1 MRRRQR
7 RADRRWEVGLV
18 LVLLGWGVMVPGRTG
33 LARVPE
39 EVESGEVVLRVVGP
53 RIHSIQDG
61 SRLFVGGGEE
71 DPNGYGRPGA
81 RGFILISGVGLSG
94 ATGIEFEGRG
104 VRGEVVSAGRAG
116 ELNPAVLVRVTIEPT
131 AELGPRA
138 FTLLTPRGPVRSE
151 GVAFIVTEP
160 KILALGDEEGSPGSS
175 GRVEVFGIGLDGAQA
190 IEFEGTGI
198 SGTIVPSEGG
208 FEFLNPVVEVDLR
221 IAEEAAF
228 GERGFIVETPH
239 ARLGSGAVRFRVVA
253 PRIDG
258 VWEGHNFRPDQGFRM
273 SGEGARDSFG
283 DVLIVGIG
291 LGGALDVAFSGSGIE
306 ARLMPGFPEQM
317 QELNPVLT
325 VHVTIAADAPLG
337 ERGILVTIPRVP
349 GRVDSRDT
357 GITFTV
363 IEPRIDGIADRRG
376 FNEAVAGAC
385 GEVEVRGVGL
395 REATAIT
402 FAGPGGVRGIIR
414 PEASSTPLLNS
425 PARVWLTV
433 DPHAPIGPRTFSM
446 RTRRGEIPSGAAVF
460 VVSVPRIVGISVEE
474 RVPLA
479 SALSARVLRAE
490 SPRDLQSAR
499 GAHTTVASFLRL
511 MREGQRRALGGLR
524 EFTVQTRRTISG
536 FSLGDLVAPAS
547 SGEAIVFGVG
557 LVGAQAIRF
566 SGTGVTAALREPVG
580 GDLNPVVPL
589 QLEIGKDASWGEYPF
604 TLTLARSGTCP

>member
-1 MRRRQR
+1 
-7 RADRRWEVGLV
+7 
-18 LVLLGWGVMVPGRTG
+18 
-33 LARVPE
+33 
-39 EVESGEVVLRVVGP
+39 
-53 RIHSIQDG
+53 
-61 SRLFVGGGEE
+61 
-71 DPNGYGRPGA
+71 
-81 RGFILISGVGLSG
+81 
-94 ATGIEFEGRG
+94 
-104 VRGEVVSAGRAG
+104 
-116 ELNPAVLVRVTIEPT
+116 
-131 AELGPRA
+131 
-138 FTLLTPRGPVRSE
+138 
-151 GVAFIVTEP
+151 
-160 KILALGDEEGSPGSS
+160 
-175 GRVEVFGIGLDGAQA
+175 
-190 IEFEGTGI
+190 
-198 SGTIVPSEGG
+198 
-208 FEFLNPVVEVDLR
+208 
-221 IAEEAAF
+221 
-228 GERGFIVETPH
+228 
-239 ARLGSGAVRFRVVA
+239 
-253 PRIDG
+253 
-258 VWEGHNFRPDQGFRM
+258 
-273 SGEGARDSFG
+273 
-283 DVLIVGIG
+283 
-291 LGGALDVAFSGSGIE
+291 
-306 ARLMPGFPEQM
+306 MPGFPEQM

-402 FAGPGGVRGIIR
+402 FAEPGGVRGIIR

>member
-1 MRRRQR
+1 MRRME
-7 RADRRWEVGLV
+7 W
-18 LVLLGWGVMVPGRTG
+18 RTG
-33 LARVPE
+33 RKWGGELLLVILGLGIVAPGQTALARVPE
-39 EVESGEVVLRVVGP
+39 EVESGDVVLRIVRP

-61 SRLFVGGGEE
+61 SRLLGGEEE

-81 RGFILISGVGLSG
+81 SGFILISGVGLSG
-94 ATGIEFEGRG
+94 ATEIEFEGRG

-116 ELNPAVLVRVTIEPT
+116 ELNPPVLVRVMIDPA

-160 KILALGDEEGSPGSS
+160 KILALWDEEGAPGSS
-175 GRVEVFGIGLDGAQA
+175 GRVEIFGIGLDGAQA
-190 IEFEGTGI
+190 IEFEGTGV
-198 SGTIVPSEGG
+198 GGAIVPSEGR

-221 IAEEAAF
+221 IAEDATF
-228 GERGFIVETPH
+228 GERGFIVETAH
-239 ARLGSGAVRFRVVA
+239 ARLRSGLVRFRVVA

-291 LGGALDVAFSGSGIE
+291 LGGAREVTFSGSGIE

-337 ERGILVTIPRVP
+337 ERGILVTLPRVP

-357 GITFTV
+357 EVTFTV

-395 REATAIT
+395 REATAIA
-402 FAGPGGVRGIIR
+402 FAEPGGVRGTIR

-433 DPHAPIGPRTFSM
+433 DPHAPIGPRAFSM
-446 RTRRGEIPSGAAVF
+446 RTRRGEVSSGAAVF

-479 SALSARVLRAE
+479 SALSARSLRTE
-490 SPRDLQSAR
+490 FPRDLQIAR
-499 GAHTTVASFLRL
+499 GARTTIASFLRL
-511 MREGQRRALGGLR
+511 MREGQRRPLSGFRG
-524 EFTVQTRRTISG
+524 FTVQARRTISG

-557 LVGAQAIRF
+557 LTGAQAIRF
-566 SGTGVTAALREPVG
+566 SGTGVTATIREPLR
-580 GDLNPVVPL
+580 GDLNPIVPL
-589 QLEIGKDASWGEYPF
+589 HLEVREDASGGEYPF
-604 TLTLARSGTCP
+604 TLTLARSQTCP